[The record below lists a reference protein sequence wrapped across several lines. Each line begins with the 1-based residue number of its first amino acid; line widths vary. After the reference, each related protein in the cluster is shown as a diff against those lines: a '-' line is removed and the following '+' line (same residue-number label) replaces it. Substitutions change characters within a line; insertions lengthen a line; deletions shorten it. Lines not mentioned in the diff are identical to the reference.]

1 MRTPHPW
8 RDVWA
13 AAMLWVGA
21 FALAAGIAMV
31 IGQTVAEIMAW

>member
-13 AAMLWVGA
+13 MAMLWVGV
-21 FALAAGIAMV
+21 FALAAGVAMV
-31 IGQTVAEIMAW
+31 VGETISKVMP